1 MDLIGSAAWQQWQ
14 TAPVIWSYIWWQKH
28 KLGPDHDITDQ
39 AEESTS
45 PTRGPSKT
53 VFIKQQYLVTA
64 DSFDWIFWK
73 IEEYSWSKYKQTKKL
88 NIIQL
93 PDAHIHSL
101 MFGKRSEWQTCE
113 KTSRVDAYPGE
124 EIPKCGISSRD
135 IFRLKSWR
143 PDQHKQL
150 FEDLIQ
156 NDLYF
161 SSYPHKVYK
170 ILKKF

>member
-1 MDLIGSAAWQQWQ
+1 MDLIGSAAW
-14 TAPVIWSYIWWQKH
+14 WSYIWWQKH
-28 KLGPDHDITDQ
+28 KLGPGHDITDQ

-73 IEEYSWSKYKQTKKL
+73 IEEYCWCKYKQTKKL

-124 EIPKCGISSRD
+124 EIPKCGFCWMSDETSDWKRDVQINTSSSLKTWFKMIYISLH
-135 IFRLKSWR
+135 IHTKC
-143 PDQHKQL
+143 
-150 FEDLIQ
+150 I
-156 NDLYF
+156 
-161 SSYPHKVYK
+161 K